1 MPKLKSVR
9 GAVKRFKKNSSG
21 CFKHKQAYLRHL
33 LTKKSTNRKR
43 NLRFKSIVS
52 KGDKNLVVRC
62 LPYA

>member
-9 GAVKRFKKNSSG
+9 GATKRFKKISG
-21 CFKHKQAYLRHL
+21 GGFKHKQAHLRHL

-43 NLRFKSIVS
+43 HLRLKSVVS
-52 KGDKNLVVRC
+52 KGDHSLVVHC